1 MQRNCACANAITPG
15 SSILVFP
22 STSTLSAYDNS
33 EPDTHGHWATSSL
46 EDSLVIGL
54 PLEEMENDEGDAS
67 DSRHSTVATI
77 ESLREDNLVSQ
88 APPCFFKTS
97 STAVDTAEPPRHT
110 PKSKNLFRKLMI
122 EMMIVQLLVLFSFVA
137 HHQTSN
143 KLTLPVKEILQ
154 HDASILTNTTDML
167 HVVAPSEKEDCI
179 YVPGGGFSGFWF
191 TLGRLSALSVEEVH
205 QESFVCYSA
214 GCLGVV
220 ATLLQHL
227 HHEQALVDNATAS
240 GAGYEDL
247 YAMAR
252 AIQVEWLEGSLHRY
266 EIVETFIDR
275 MMSTAASL
283 TKNVDE
289 REAVDGLMSPAYR
302 RFLQT
307 IRNNLYIVTSVPTAS
322 GKSPGGVLDA
332 TLLTP
337 HDLSSL
343 KRMLLQ
349 TTWIPMAVG
358 SSFAHQGHLDG
369 AFTIWQHPACRRD
382 VGLVVPRRKHSSTQ
396 DDAFNPTGRNFIDV
410 LLDSW
415 KLWSN
420 TLNVNLGKQSVEE
433 LFRMGLEYG
442 V

>member
-1 MQRNCACANAITPG
+1 
-15 SSILVFP
+15 
-22 STSTLSAYDNS
+22 
-33 EPDTHGHWATSSL
+33 
-46 EDSLVIGL
+46 
-54 PLEEMENDEGDAS
+54 
-67 DSRHSTVATI
+67 
-77 ESLREDNLVSQ
+77 
-88 APPCFFKTS
+88 
-97 STAVDTAEPPRHT
+97 
-110 PKSKNLFRKLMI
+110 
-122 EMMIVQLLVLFSFVA
+122 
-137 HHQTSN
+137 
-143 KLTLPVKEILQ
+143 
-154 HDASILTNTTDML
+154 ML
-167 HVVAPSEKEDCI
+167 HVAPSEKEDCI

-191 TLGRLSALSVEEVH
+191 TLGRLSALSAEEVH

-227 HHEQALVDNATAS
+227 QHEQALVDNVTAS
-240 GAGYEDL
+240 VAGYEDL

-252 AIQVEWLEGSLHRY
+252 DIQVEWLEGSLHRY

-275 MMSTAASL
+275 MMSNAASL
-283 TKNVDE
+283 TKDVDE
-289 REAVDGLMSPAYR
+289 REAVDGLMSPSYR

-307 IRNNLYIVTSVPTAS
+307 IRNNLYIVTSVPAAS
-322 GKSPGGVLDA
+322 GKRPGGVLDA
-332 TLLTP
+332 TLLSP
-337 HDLSSL
+337 RDMSSL

-358 SSFAHQGHLDG
+358 SSFSHQGHLDG
-369 AFTIWQHPACRRD
+369 AFTIWQHPSCRRD
-382 VGLVVPRRKHSSTQ
+382 VGLVVPRRKHSSTR
-396 DDAFNPTGRNFIDV
+396 DDAFNSNARNFIDV